1 MSPRGRRPGDED
13 TRRAI
18 LEQARRLF
26 AEQGYERASLR
37 VIASA
42 AGVDPALIAHYF
54 GSKQGLL
61 TAALELPVDPKV
73 VLAPVLAGP
82 REEAGERLV
91 RAIVTVWEIPEVNE
105 RLMGMLR
112 TAASHDLAREVL
124 RTALHNAFAP
134 VVAELVDD
142 RPEVRTGL
150 VMSQMGGLAFTR
162 YFLQLPEVTGLDTD
176 VLAATVGRTIQR
188 YLTVALPEDSATP

>member
-1 MSPRGRRPGDED
+1 MSARGRRPGDED

-18 LEQARRLF
+18 LDQARRLF

-37 VIASA
+37 AIARA
-42 AGVDPALIAHYF
+42 AGVDPSLIAHYF

-61 TAALELPVDPKV
+61 TAALELPVDPTV

-82 REEAGERLV
+82 REDAGERLV
-91 RAIVTVWEIPEVNE
+91 RAIVAVWEVPAVNE

-124 RTALHNAFAP
+124 RSALHNAFAP
-134 VVAELVDD
+134 IVAELVDD
-142 RPEVRTGL
+142 QPQVRTGL

-162 YFLQLPEVTGLDTD
+162 YFLQLPEVTALDAD
-176 VLAATVGRTIQR
+176 VLAATVGATIQR
-188 YLTVALPEDSATP
+188 YLTAPLPVTRTTP